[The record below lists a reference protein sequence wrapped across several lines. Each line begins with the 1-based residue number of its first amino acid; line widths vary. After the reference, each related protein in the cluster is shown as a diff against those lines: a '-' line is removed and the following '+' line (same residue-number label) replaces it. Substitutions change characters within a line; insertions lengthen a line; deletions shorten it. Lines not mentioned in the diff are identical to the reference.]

1 MPTRRVHHLAAATA
15 AATTTLTT
23 ILATLGA
30 VPSAHAAVSLHVVQP
45 GQSIQQAVDAAS
57 PGDTV
62 QLLPG
67 TYHGSVRI
75 TTAGLTLR
83 GAGPNSV
90 ITPGDAADGT
100 AGDAICAAA
109 GHGVCVVGTDQ
120 NPLGGITIEALAVAG
135 FQKNGIN
142 ATATDGMTVRAAYI
156 RDNGQQG
163 ISQEKST
170 RAVIVGNSA
179 TGNGQSGVF
188 LANIVDPEG
197 DSSGGA
203 IDTAGTVI
211 SGNRLTDNRIGVAVR
226 RLRNLSVEQNDIHG
240 NCGGVFI
247 VGDETVPRAG
257 ALSVTRNRVVA
268 NNKYCPPSGRLDH
281 IQGTG
286 ILLTGA
292 EDVSVMDNQVR
303 DNVGASPMSGGIVF
317 FHSLVGVANTGN
329 TVATNNAIGNSP
341 ADLVDREG
349 DSSNSFARNHCSV
362 SEPVGHC

>member
-15 AATTTLTT
+15 AATTLTT
-23 ILATLGA
+23 VLATLGA
-30 VPSAHAAVSLHVVQP
+30 APSAHAAGGLHVVQP
-45 GQSIQQAVDAAS
+45 GQSIQQAVDAAG

-67 TYHGSVRI
+67 TYRGSVRI

-100 AGDAICAAA
+100 AGDTVCAAA
-109 GHGVCVVGTDQ
+109 GHGICVVGTDR
-120 NPLGGITIEALAVAG
+120 NPLGGVTVEDLAVAG
-135 FQKNGIN
+135 FRKNGID
-142 ATATDGMTVRAAYI
+142 ATATDGMTVRAAHL
-156 RDNGQQG
+156 RGNGQHG

-170 RAVIVGNSA
+170 RAVIFGNEA
-179 TGNGQSGVF
+179 TGNGQYGIF

-203 IDTAGTVI
+203 IDTAGTVV

-226 RLRNLSVEQNDIHG
+226 RLRNLDVEQNDVRG
-240 NCGGVFI
+240 NCGGVFV

-257 ALSVTRNRVVA
+257 RLSVARNRVVA
-268 NNKYCPPSGRLDH
+268 NNKYCPAAGRLPH

-292 EDVSVMDNQVR
+292 EEVSVTDNQVS
-303 DNVGASPMSGGIVF
+303 DNVGDSPMSGGIVF
-317 FHSLVGVANTGN
+317 FHSLVGVDNTRN
-329 TVATNNAIGNSP
+329 SVVTNHAVGNSP

-349 DSSNSFARNHCSV
+349 DSTNLFDRNHCAV
-362 SEPVGHC
+362 SEPAGRC

>member
-15 AATTTLTT
+15 AATTLTT
-23 ILATLGA
+23 VLATLGA
-30 VPSAHAAVSLHVVQP
+30 VPSARAAGGLHVVQP
-45 GQSIQQAVDAAS
+45 GQSIQQAVDAAG

-67 TYHGSVRI
+67 TYRGSVRI

-100 AGDAICAAA
+100 AGDTVCAAA
-109 GHGVCVVGTDQ
+109 GHGICVVGSDR
-120 NPLGGITIEALAVAG
+120 NPLGGVTVEDLAVAG
-135 FQKNGIN
+135 FQKNGID
-142 ATATDGMTVRAAYI
+142 ATATDGMTVRTAHL
-156 RDNGQQG
+156 RGNGQHG

-170 RAVIVGNSA
+170 RAVIVGNEA
-179 TGNGQSGVF
+179 TGNGQYGIF

-203 IDTAGTVI
+203 IDTAGTVV
-211 SGNRLTDNRIGVAVR
+211 SGNRLTDNRLGVAVR
-226 RLRNLSVEQNDIHG
+226 RLRNLDVEQNDVHG
-240 NCGGVFI
+240 NCGGVFV

-257 ALSVTRNRVVA
+257 RLSVTRNRVVA
-268 NNKYCPPSGRLDH
+268 NNKYCPAAGRLAH

-292 EDVSVMDNQVR
+292 EEVAVTDNQVS
-303 DNVGASPMSGGIVF
+303 DNVGDSPMSGGIVF
-317 FHSLVGVANTGN
+317 FHSLVGVANTRN
-329 TVATNNAIGNSP
+329 SVVTNDAVGNSP

-349 DSSNSFARNHCSV
+349 DSTNLFGRNHCAV
-362 SEPVGHC
+362 SEPAGRC